1 MIYSAFISYN
11 HRDVKWAQW
20 LHKQLESYRV
30 PKRLL
35 GRDSPFGP
43 IAKRLPPVFRD
54 RDELGASS
62 DLGDAVRAALDQA
75 QNLIVILSPSSAA
88 SRWVDEEVRYFITL
102 GRRRNIFCLLVDG
115 SPNTS
120 DAETE
125 CLPSALRGN
134 PGEEPLAADPRPT
147 GDGRRHAVLKI
158 VAGLLDLPFDEL
170 RQREAARRQRRLATI
185 AIAASAGL
193 VLTSG
198 LAIAAWLARNE
209 AVAQAEIARKRTLT
223 AERTVDFVKS
233 IFAVADPSEARGETI
248 TVREVLDSS
257 ADRLKTALKDEPAVK
272 ARLTLT
278 LGEVY
283 SSLGLYKRSD
293 SMVDETFKIPHRD
306 PSIASSQWIAIG
318 EARLRETRYDEAI
331 KAFRRVTISKAT
343 TPTQLSRA
351 LVGMGQ
357 ALSGAGHDELS
368 RTVLAAALKLD
379 QGNEFAE
386 PSTIARDLEAIG
398 LTEYYAGRLPEA
410 QPIIERALA
419 LRMKTEGKMGPSV
432 SDNLNTLA
440 SIAMERGNAAE
451 AERYFRRNLA
461 IDEKVLGRDHP
472 DLAITLNNLARLLI
486 ERGAFAEALPM
497 LERALVISTREKGA
511 MNEDLAFLYMNLGI
525 ARRGAGR
532 PDAGEALKRGLAIAE
547 AHKHRTVG
555 LILGELADLDCAGSN
570 AETGLGLADR
580 AAKAISI
587 DYEQADWRQAWIADV
602 RGGCLAALERKAE
615 AAKIFERT
623 GPVIFGRWKSGS
635 KYAVDARERRSAIK

>member
-1 MIYSAFISYN
+1 MMYSAFISYN

-20 LHKQLESYRV
+20 LHKELESYRV
-30 PKRLL
+30 PKRLI
-35 GRDSPFGP
+35 GREGPFGP

-62 DLGDAVRAALDQA
+62 DLGDAVRTALSQA
-75 QNLIVILSPSSAA
+75 ENLIVILSPSSAG
-88 SRWVDEEVRYFITL
+88 SRWVDEEVRHFIDL
-102 GRRRNIFCLLVDG
+102 GRRGRIFCLLVDG
-115 SPNTS
+115 SPNAS
-120 DAETE
+120 DPETE
-125 CLPSALRGN
+125 CLPPALRGN

-147 GDGRRHAVLKI
+147 GDGKRHAILKI
-158 VAGLLDLPFDEL
+158 IAGLLDLPFDEL

-185 AIAASAGL
+185 AVASSAGL

-293 SMVDETFKIPHRD
+293 SMIDETFRIRHHD
-306 PSIASSQWIAIG
+306 ASIASSQWTAIG
-318 EARLRETRYDEAI
+318 EAQLRETRYEDAIEAF
-331 KAFRRVTISKAT
+331 KRVTASRAT

-351 LVGMGQ
+351 MVGMGQ
-357 ALSGAGHDELS
+357 ALSGAGRDDLS
-368 RTVLAAALKLD
+368 REVLNAALKLD
-379 QGNEFAE
+379 QSNEFAE

-419 LRMKTEGKMGPSV
+419 MRMKTEGAMGPSV

-486 ERGAFAEALPM
+486 ERGAYAEALPM
-497 LERALVISTREKGA
+497 LERALAISTREKGA

-525 ARRGAGR
+525 ARRGTGR
-532 PDAGEALKRGLAIAE
+532 ADAEDVLQRGLTVAQ

-555 LILGELADLDCAGSN
+555 LISGELADLDCSKSKPEAGMAL
-570 AETGLGLADR
+570 AER
-580 AAKAISI
+580 AAKAIAA
-587 DYEQADWRQAWIADV
+587 DYEADDWRQAWVADV
-602 RGGCLAALERKAE
+602 RAGCLSALGRKDE
-615 AAKIFERT
+615 AIKIFERS
-623 GPVIFGRWKSGS
+623 GPIIFARWKAGS
-635 KYAVDARERRSAIK
+635 KYATDAQTRRIAAR